1 MGIRHF
7 DVMDLGKA
15 SLIKPEQLGY
25 KDSLEIIKDESYKI
39 QKSFVKIGWYLKHIR
54 DHALYAEGGYANIW
68 ECAADQLGYS
78 QSTASRFINICEKFS
93 KNHNSPELDEKY
105 AGFDKSQMIEMLP
118 MEPEQLDRVS
128 PDMTVK
134 QIRDIKVENKE
145 PEKKNDQEADDNI
158 PGQTSLEK
166 DFPEYMP
173 KQGTEELKEDIS
185 DVYATSHKEDNDADP
200 DAEEI
205 IDGEYRE
212 IEEVEEENNVVPQS
226 AKDGTH
232 DESWFVE
239 QYVRIMSNEAAE
251 LFEICRKERNNSDRA
266 KAIQKHIA
274 PYGCYS
280 THCSEYSF
288 AFHGFAAGI
297 DFWIGSEKIHLKYG
311 RFAVELMKLLE
322 KEVAT
327 SQPEEKGQ
335 QEEKLSPYGLPKT
348 VYPEGSLVTT
358 VGCGH
363 KHSCFSCSQDCAI
376 RQEDRYCNGAPLGNP
391 FPCTTMHVLED
402 IRFEIGGQC
411 QFINLDM
418 AEHTAGSNEPDP
430 CCKNCAILECD
441 YRCRRALEMQAS
453 DKDAAEDELSKVR
466 RLLEEKKQ
474 DLEEW
479 MKVAKVEEVPKNI
492 VFEKKTIVGALAS
505 MVYELENTEPEVEE
519 IIQPELPVLK
529 NNDQRKEWL
538 ADYNSWGLWYRDE
551 NIDVNYYK
559 YDFSDGSRLVVA
571 EYPQRH
577 TYYSSEYKDEYYY
590 HLLEKNKK
598 GYKKPYD
605 EQFRQQT
612 DSETYLVEFL
622 KDLQKK
628 G

>member
-1 MGIRHF
+1 MSTSLTISIQELEYEDLNKEIKRTMRRSARDVVQIGFMLRQMAEKKIWAAAYDCF
-7 DVMDLGKA
+7 DEYLVQELHLDYSMATRFMNINRKYSESG
-15 SLIKPEQLGY
+15 S
-25 KDSLEIIKDESYKI
+25 SMEIAKKYE
-39 QKSFVKIGWYLKHIR
+39 
-54 DHALYAEGGYANIW
+54 
-68 ECAADQLGYS
+68 GYS
-78 QSTASRFINICEKFS
+78 QG
-93 KNHNSPELDEKY
+93 LL
-105 AGFDKSQMIEMLP
+105 IEMLNMP
-118 MEPEQLDRVS
+118 QELEEKVS

-134 QIRDIKVENKE
+134 QVREIKRQAKAER
-145 PEKKNDQEADDNI
+145 EADDNI

-173 KQGTEELKEDIS
+173 RQETGELKEDIS
-185 DVYATSHKEDNDADP
+185 DLYATSHKEDNDADP

-274 PYGCYS
+274 PYGCHS
-280 THCSEYSF
+280 TSCSEYSF

-297 DFWIGSEKIHLKYG
+297 DFWIGNEKMHLKYG

-327 SQPEEKGQ
+327 SQSEEKGQ

-348 VYPEGSLVTT
+348 VYPEGSLLTT

-363 KHSCFSCSQDCAI
+363 KHSCFSCSRDCTI

-402 IRFEIGGQC
+402 IRSEIGGQC

-453 DKDAAEDELSKVR
+453 DKDAAEDELSMVR
-466 RLLEEKKQ
+466 RLLEKKKQ

-505 MVYELENTEPEVEE
+505 MVYDLENTEPEVEE

-538 ADYNSWGLWYRDE
+538 AAYKSWGLWYRDE

-559 YDFSDGSRLVVA
+559 YDFSDESRLVVA

-577 TYYSSEYKDEYYY
+577 SYYSSSEYKDEHYY
-590 HLLEKNKK
+590 HLLEKDKK
-598 GYKKPYD
+598 GYGEPYD
-605 EQFRQQT
+605 EQFRQQA
-612 DSETYLVEFL
+612 DCETYLVEFL
-622 KDLQKK
+622 KNLQKK
-628 G
+628 SEP